1 MSFNLRLWV
10 LRARQ
15 KLNFRLVRLLA
26 VVFYLIFMAS
36 FLLGRGRTLDELLVA
51 NTEPSQQVRQRF
63 SAVGGLEKDFR
74 KSKGSGSADLPSLV
88 RNFESLVEEGKGENG
103 AGVHLSGLEKEK
115 AEEVQKTWAFNKIS
129 SDKVSCGVVVFTPG
143 LTLLSP
149 LSSDQSVAVSV

>member
-1 MSFNLRLWV
+1 MSFNLRLCV

-26 VVFYLIFMAS
+26 VVLYLIFMAS
-36 FLLGRGRTLDELLVA
+36 FLLHRGRALDELLVE
-51 NTEPSQQVRQRF
+51 NTEANQQVRERF
-63 SAVGGLEKDFR
+63 SAVGGLQKDFR
-74 KSKGSGSADLPSLV
+74 KAKGSGSGDIPSLV
-88 RNFESLVEEGKGENG
+88 RQFESLVEEGKGENG

-115 AEEVQKTWAFNKIS
+115 AEELQKTWAFNKIS